1 MEWLVRE
8 NQAGI
13 RLDVFL
19 ASQMNGSRA
28 EAQRLIDSGCAHLN
42 GKLSKSSVKLRM
54 GDRVDAT
61 RPNPEPTDL
70 LPEDIPLQ
78 VIFEDSDVLVIN
90 KPKGMVVH
98 PAAGHFHG
106 TVVNAALAHATDL
119 SGIGGVAR
127 PGVVHRLD
135 KDTSG
140 IMVLAKNDTAH
151 LSLQSQI
158 KTRSAVRRYQAILW
172 GRLPSSPL
180 IVDAPIG
187 RNPSDRK
194 KMAIVFSTHG
204 SRFAQTEL
212 SELEVYKG
220 FSLVD
225 AKLRTGRTHQ
235 IRVHCAYI
243 SHPVVGDPLYGGDRK
258 PPKGL
263 YSTEYA
269 KQLEEAL
276 FALQGQALHAYRLSF
291 RHPST
296 GEPMDFTC
304 PLPNTMVELIEILR
318 ESDERVV

>member
-1 MEWLVRE
+1 MHWVISEE
-8 NQAGI
+8 QAGM
-13 RLDVFL
+13 RFDVFL
-19 ASQMNGSRA
+19 SLKLEGSRA
-28 EAQRLIDSGCAHLN
+28 EAQRLIDSENAHLN
-42 GKLSKSSVKLRM
+42 GKAAKHSVKLRA
-54 GDRVDAT
+54 GDKVDAE
-61 RPNPEPTDL
+61 RPKPEPTDI
-70 LPEDIPLQ
+70 LPEEIPLH

-119 SGIGGVAR
+119 SGIGGVIR

-140 IMVLAKNDTAH
+140 IMVLAKNDVAH

-158 KTRSAVRRYQAILW
+158 RNRTAIRRYQAIIW
-172 GRLPSSPL
+172 GRLPSTPL
-180 IVDAPIG
+180 LVDAPIG

-204 SRFAQTEL
+204 SRTAQTEL
-212 SELEVYKG
+212 TELEVYKG

-243 SHPVVGDPLYGGDRK
+243 SHPVAGDYLYGGDRK
-258 PPKGL
+258 PPRDL
-263 YSTEYA
+263 YSTDYA
-269 KQLEEAL
+269 KRLENAL
-276 FALQGQALHAYRLSF
+276 TALKGQALHAYRLSF
-291 RHPST
+291 EHPTT
-296 GEPMDFTC
+296 GKPMDFTC
-304 PLPNTMVELIEILR
+304 PLPDAMVNLIGVLR
-318 ESDERVV
+318 ESDERNV

>member
-1 MEWLVRE
+1 MEWMVSE
-8 NQAGI
+8 NQAGM

-19 ASQMNGSRA
+19 ASILHGSRA

-42 GKLSKSSVKLRM
+42 GKLSKSSVKLRA
-54 GDRVDAT
+54 GDLVDAT
-61 RPNPEPTDL
+61 RPDPEATTI

-78 VIFEDSDVLVIN
+78 VIYEDSDLLVIN

-98 PAAGHFHG
+98 PAAGHYHG
-106 TVVNAALAHATDL
+106 TVVNAALAHAMDL

-140 IMVLAKNDTAH
+140 IMVLAKNDIAH
-151 LSLQSQI
+151 LSLQTQI
-158 KTRSAVRRYQAILW
+158 RNRSAVRRYQAIIW
-172 GRLPSSPL
+172 GRLPSTPL

-204 SRFAQTEL
+204 SRVAQTEL

-220 FSLVD
+220 FSLVE

-243 SHPVVGDPLYGGDRK
+243 SHPVAGDHLYGGDRK
-258 PPKGL
+258 PPKNL

-269 KQLEEAL
+269 KRLEEVL
-276 FALQGQALHAYRLSF
+276 SNLNGQALHAYRLSF
-291 RHPST
+291 LHPST

-304 PLPNTMVELIEILR
+304 PLPDSMVKLIAILR
-318 ESDERVV
+318 ESDKGVV